1 MTRAGA
7 IAGMLAGGIVDI
19 VWYLNA
25 GGIFDIYEIIPGFI
39 AGVVAIVVVSLCTKV
54 PQEILDEFDKVKH
67 ADFSQGAVN

>member
-1 MTRAGA
+1 MYY
-7 IAGMLAGGIVDI
+7 IIPP
-19 VWYLNA
+19 
-25 GGIFDIYEIIPGFI
+25 IPGFI